1 MKKRVVF
8 LILMLFSFNIVNAA
22 SDLKLDC
29 PSKANAI
36 STVECTLSAK
46 PDNYELRGVQ
56 MNYSVSGG
64 TYLDFVY
71 NDSNYTPYSLSS
83 AGTILNRKTNYTGSS
98 YDNLGTLKIKMPS
111 SGNVTVSISN
121 IILLDKNNDEHSV
134 SNVSKTIKV
143 ADGNNYLS
151 NITLSEGTI
160 DFDKSK
166 TTYEIKNINGSTI
179 EIKATAESSYAK
191 LSGDIGKK
199 NLKLGLNTFK
209 ITVTSESGVNR
220 IYTLNIYRNDNR
232 DKTNTLSSLEIENNK
247 ITPEFNKN
255 TINYTLT
262 VKKDVTS
269 VKINATL
276 ESDKSSFN
284 KGYGP
289 RTVNLNYG
297 VNNVLIKVTSESGA
311 TKTYTIKITREDDR
325 SSNNYLKSLNVSSGD
340 FTFNKKTLN
349 YSFSVQN
356 DVTSL
361 NVIATPEDS
370 KSTISGAKTYNLKEG
385 LNKITI
391 TVTAENKQ
399 TRTYTLQVTRIVKNI
414 SKEVNNKLESL
425 EITNY
430 QINFDPETTIYNLTI
445 ENEKSLDIVPKVQDS
460 TSSVVVN
467 GNENLKDG
475 SVIKLV
481 VTAVDG
487 STKEYIINISK
498 NEEINNNDK
507 NDDDQNKEDNNV
519 VKVNENRKLQIIIG
533 VASLLVII
541 IVVILFSIISIKR
554 SLKKRAELWK

>member
-8 LILMLFSFNIVNAA
+8 LILMLFSFSIVNAA
-22 SDLKLDC
+22 SDLKMVC
-29 PSKANAI
+29 PNKANAI
-36 STVECTLSAK
+36 STVECTLSVK

-64 TYLDFVY
+64 TYLDFKY

-83 AGTILNRKTNYTGSS
+83 AGALLNRKTNYTGSS
-98 YDNLGTLKIKMPS
+98 YDDLGVLKIKMPS
-111 SGNVTVSISN
+111 SGNATVTISN
-121 IILLDKNNDEHSV
+121 IILLDKNNEEYNV
-134 SNVSKTIKV
+134 SNISKTIKV

-151 NITLSEGTI
+151 SITLSEGTI
-160 DFDKSK
+160 DFEKSK

-179 EIKATAESSYAK
+179 EIGANAESSYAK

-199 NLKLGLNTFK
+199 NLKLGRNTFK

-232 DKTNTLSSLEIENNK
+232 DKTNTLSSLEVENNK

-255 TINYTLT
+255 TVNYTLT

-297 VNNVLIKVTSESGA
+297 VNSVLIKVTSESGA
-311 TKTYTIKITREDDR
+311 VKTYTIKITREDDR

-349 YSFSVQN
+349 YSFTVPN
-356 DVTSL
+356 EVTSL
-361 NVIATPEDS
+361 KVFAAAEDT
-370 KSTISGAKTYNLKEG
+370 KSTVSGVKTYNLKEG

-414 SKEVNNKLESL
+414 TKETNNKLESL

-445 ENEKSLDIVPKVQDS
+445 ENEKSLNITPKVQDS
-460 TSSVVVN
+460 SSSVVVN

-498 NEEINNNDK
+498 NEEVNNNDK
-507 NDDDQNKEDNNV
+507 KDDNQNDNNV

-533 VASLLVII
+533 VASLLVIVV
-541 IVVILFSIISIKR
+541 VVILFVVISIKR

>member
-29 PSKANAI
+29 PKKANAI

-64 TYLDFVY
+64 TYLDFTP
-71 NDSNYTPYSLSS
+71 NNSNYTPYSLSS

-111 SGNVTVSISN
+111 SGNATVTISN
-121 IILLDKNNDEHSV
+121 IILLDKNNEEYNV
-134 SNVSKTIKV
+134 SNISKTIKV

-151 NITLSEGTI
+151 SITLSEGTI

-179 EIKATAESSYAK
+179 EIGANAESSYAK

-232 DKTNTLSSLEIENNK
+232 DKTNTLSSLEVENNK

-255 TINYTLT
+255 TVNYTLT

-297 VNNVLIKVTSESGA
+297 VNNVVIKVTSESGA
-311 TKTYTIKITREDDR
+311 VKTYTIKITREDDR

-349 YSFSVQN
+349 YSFTVPN
-356 DVTSL
+356 EVTSL
-361 NVIATPEDS
+361 KVFAAAEDT
-370 KSTISGAKTYNLKEG
+370 KSTVSGVKTYNLKEG

-414 SKEVNNKLESL
+414 TKETNNKLESL

-445 ENEKSLDIVPKVQDS
+445 ENEKSLNIIPKVQDS

-498 NEEINNNDK
+498 NEEVNNNDK
-507 NDDDQNKEDNNV
+507 KDDNQNDNNV

-533 VASLLVII
+533 VASLLVIVV
-541 IVVILFSIISIKR
+541 VVILFVVISIKR

>member
-29 PSKANAI
+29 PGKANAI

-64 TYLDFVY
+64 TYLDFVH
-71 NDSNYTPYSLSS
+71 NNSNYTPYSLSS

-111 SGNVTVSISN
+111 SGNATVSISN
-121 IILLDKNNDEHSV
+121 IILLDKNNDEHNV

-151 NITLSEGTI
+151 SITLSEGTI

-166 TTYEIKNINGSTI
+166 TTYEIKNINSSTI
-179 EIKATAESSYAK
+179 EIKATSESSYAK

-220 IYTLNIYRNDNR
+220 IYTLKIYRNDNR
-232 DKTNTLSSLEIENNK
+232 DKTNTLSSLEVENNK

-297 VNNVLIKVTSESGA
+297 LNSVLIKVTSESGA

-340 FTFNKKTLN
+340 FKFNKKTLN

-356 DVTSL
+356 EITSL
-361 NVIATPEDS
+361 NVIATAEDS
-370 KSTISGAKTYNLKEG
+370 KSTVSGAKTYNLKEG
-385 LNKITI
+385 LNKINI

-414 SKEVNNKLESL
+414 SKEVNNKLGSL

-460 TSSVVVN
+460 TSSVVIN

-507 NDDDQNKEDNNV
+507 NEDDQNKEDNNV

-533 VASLLVII
+533 VASFLVII

>member
-1 MKKRVVF
+1 MKKRVIF
-8 LILMLFSFNIVNAA
+8 LIIMLFSFNIVNAA
-22 SDLKLDC
+22 SDLKITC

-36 STVECTLSAK
+36 STVECTLSLK

-64 TYLDFVY
+64 TYLDFQLD
-71 NDSNYTPYSLSS
+71 NDYTSYSLSS
-83 AGTILNRKTNYTGSS
+83 SGALINRKTNYNGTS
-98 YDNLGTLKIKMPS
+98 YDDLGILKIKMPS
-111 SGNVTVSISN
+111 SGTASVSISN
-121 IILLDKNNDEHSV
+121 IIALDKNNDEHSV
-134 SNVSKTIKV
+134 SNVNKTIRV
-143 ADGNNYLS
+143 TDTNNYLS

-166 TTYEIKNINGSTI
+166 TTYDVKNINGSTI
-179 EIKATAESSYAK
+179 DITATLESSYAK
-191 LSGDIGKK
+191 ISGDVGKK
-199 NLKLGLNTFK
+199 NLKFGLNTFK
-209 ITVTSESGVNR
+209 ITVTSEAGVNR

-232 DKTNTLSSLEIENNK
+232 DKTNTLSSLEVENYK
-247 ITPEFNKN
+247 ISPDFNKN
-255 TINYTLT
+255 TVNYTLT

-276 ESDKSSFN
+276 DSDKSSFN

-297 VNNVLIKVTSESGA
+297 VNTILIKVTSESDS
-311 TKTYTIKITREDDR
+311 TKTYTVKVTREDDR

-340 FTFNKKTLN
+340 FEFNKKTQN
-349 YSFSVQN
+349 YSFTVQN
-356 DVTSL
+356 EVTSIKVL
-361 NVIATPEDS
+361 AVAEDE

-385 LNKITI
+385 LNKINI
-391 TVTAENKQ
+391 VVTAENKQ

-414 SKEVNNKLESL
+414 IKEVNNKLESL
-425 EITNY
+425 EISNY

-445 ENEKSLDIVPKVQDS
+445 ENESSLDIIPNVQDS

-498 NEEINNNDK
+498 NEEIKKDDK
-507 NDDDQNKEDNNV
+507 KDDNNI
-519 VKVNENRKLQIIIG
+519 VKVNKNRKLQIIIG
-533 VASLLVII
+533 VSSFLII
-541 IVVILFSIISIKR
+541 IVVVVLFSIMGIKR
-554 SLKKRAELWK
+554 SLKKRAKLWK

>member
-29 PSKANAI
+29 PKKANAI

-64 TYLDFVY
+64 TYLDFTP
-71 NDSNYTPYSLSS
+71 NNSNYTPYSLSS

-111 SGNVTVSISN
+111 SGNATVTISN
-121 IILLDKNNDEHSV
+121 IILLDKNNEEYNV
-134 SNVSKTIKV
+134 SNISKTIKV

-151 NITLSEGTI
+151 SITLSEGTI

-179 EIKATAESSYAK
+179 EIGANAESSYAK
-191 LSGDIGKK
+191 LSGDTGKK

-232 DKTNTLSSLEIENNK
+232 DKTNTLSSLEVENNK

-255 TINYTLT
+255 TVSYTLT

-297 VNNVLIKVTSESGA
+297 VNNVVIKVTSESGA
-311 TKTYTIKITREDDR
+311 VKTYTIKITREDDR

-349 YSFSVQN
+349 YSFTVPN
-356 DVTSL
+356 EVTSL
-361 NVIATPEDS
+361 KVFAAAEDT
-370 KSTISGAKTYNLKEG
+370 KSTVSGVKTYNLKEG

-414 SKEVNNKLESL
+414 TKETNNKLESL

-445 ENEKSLDIVPKVQDS
+445 ENEKSLNITPKVQDS

-498 NEEINNNDK
+498 NEEVNNNDK
-507 NDDDQNKEDNNV
+507 KDYNQNDNNV

-533 VASLLVII
+533 VASLLVIVV
-541 IVVILFSIISIKR
+541 VVILFVVISIKR

>member
-8 LILMLFSFNIVNAA
+8 LILMLFSFSIVNAA

-29 PSKANAI
+29 PKKANAI
-36 STVECTLSAK
+36 STVECTLSVK

-64 TYLDFVY
+64 TYLDFKY

-83 AGTILNRKTNYTGSS
+83 AGAILNRKVNYTGSS

-111 SGNVTVSISN
+111 SGNATVTISN
-121 IILLDKNNDEHSV
+121 IILLDKNNEEYNV
-134 SNVSKTIKV
+134 SNISKTIKV

-151 NITLSEGTI
+151 SITLSEGTI
-160 DFDKSK
+160 DFEKSK

-179 EIKATAESSYAK
+179 EIKATSDSSYAK

-199 NLKLGLNTFK
+199 NLKLGHNTFK
-209 ITVTSESGVNR
+209 ITVISESGVNR

-232 DKTNTLSSLEIENNK
+232 DKTNFLSSLEVENNK
-247 ITPEFNKN
+247 ITPVFNKN

-297 VNNVLIKVTSESGA
+297 VNNVVIKVTSESGA
-311 TKTYTIKITREDDR
+311 VKTYTIKITREDDR

-349 YSFSVQN
+349 YSFTVPN
-356 DVTSL
+356 EVTSL
-361 NVIATPEDS
+361 KVFAAAEDT
-370 KSTISGAKTYNLKEG
+370 KSTVSGVKTYNLKEG

-414 SKEVNNKLESL
+414 TKETNNKLESL

-445 ENEKSLDIVPKVQDS
+445 ENEKSLNIIPKVQDS
-460 TSSVVVN
+460 TSSVIVN

-498 NEEINNNDK
+498 NEEVNNNDK
-507 NDDDQNKEDNNV
+507 KDDNQNDNNV

-541 IVVILFSIISIKR
+541 IVVILFSVISIKR

>member
-29 PSKANAI
+29 PKKANAI

-64 TYLDFVY
+64 TYLDFTP
-71 NDSNYTPYSLSS
+71 NNSNYTPYSLSS

-111 SGNVTVSISN
+111 SGNATVTISN
-121 IILLDKNNDEHSV
+121 IILLDKNNEEYNV
-134 SNVSKTIKV
+134 SNISKTIKV

-151 NITLSEGTI
+151 SITLSEGTI

-179 EIKATAESSYAK
+179 EIGANAESSYAK
-191 LSGDIGKK
+191 LSGDVGKK
-199 NLKLGLNTFK
+199 NLKLGFNTFK
-209 ITVTSESGVNR
+209 IIVTSESGINR

-232 DKTNTLSSLEIENNK
+232 DKTNTLSSLEVENNK

-255 TINYTLT
+255 TVNYTLT

-297 VNNVLIKVTSESGA
+297 VNNVVIKVTSESGA
-311 TKTYTIKITREDDR
+311 VKTYTIKITREDDR

-349 YSFSVQN
+349 YSFTVPN
-356 DVTSL
+356 EVTSL
-361 NVIATPEDS
+361 KVFAAAEDT
-370 KSTISGAKTYNLKEG
+370 KSTVSGVKTYNLKEG

-399 TRTYTLQVTRIVKNI
+399 TRTYTLQITRIVKNI
-414 SKEVNNKLESL
+414 TKETNNKLESL

-445 ENEKSLDIVPKVQDS
+445 ENEKSLNIIPKVQDS
-460 TSSVVVN
+460 TSSVIVN

-498 NEEINNNDK
+498 NEEVNNNDK
-507 NDDDQNKEDNNV
+507 KDDNQNDNNV

-533 VASLLVII
+533 VASLLVIVV
-541 IVVILFSIISIKR
+541 VVILFVVISIKR

>member
-29 PSKANAI
+29 PGKANAI

-64 TYLDFVY
+64 TYLDFVH
-71 NDSNYTPYSLSS
+71 NNSNYTPYSLSS

-111 SGNVTVSISN
+111 SGNATVSVSN
-121 IILLDKNNDEHSV
+121 IILLDKNNDEHNV

-151 NITLSEGTI
+151 SITLSEGTI

-166 TTYEIKNINGSTI
+166 TTYEIKNINSSII
-179 EIKATAESSYAK
+179 EIKATSESSYAK

-220 IYTLNIYRNDNR
+220 IYTLKIYRNDNR
-232 DKTNTLSSLEIENNK
+232 DKTNTLSSLEVENNK

-297 VNNVLIKVTSESGA
+297 LNSVLIKVTSESGA

-340 FTFNKKTLN
+340 FKFNKKTLN

-370 KSTISGAKTYNLKEG
+370 KSTVSGAKTYNLKEG
-385 LNKITI
+385 LNKINI

-399 TRTYTLQVTRIVKNI
+399 TRTYSLQVTRIVKNI
-414 SKEVNNKLESL
+414 SKEVNNKLGSL

-533 VASLLVII
+533 VASFLVII

>member
-1 MKKRVVF
+1 MKKRVIF
-8 LILMLFSFNIVNAA
+8 LILMLFSFSIVNAA
-22 SDLKLDC
+22 SDLKITC

-36 STVECTLSAK
+36 STVECTLSLK

-64 TYLDFVY
+64 TYLDFQLD
-71 NDSNYTPYSLSS
+71 NDYTSYSLSS
-83 AGTILNRKTNYTGSS
+83 SGALINRKTNYTGTS
-98 YDNLGTLKIKMPS
+98 YDDLGILKIKMPS
-111 SGNVTVSISN
+111 SGTASVSISN
-121 IILLDKNNDEHSV
+121 IIALDKNNDEHSV
-134 SNVSKTIKV
+134 SNVNKTIRV
-143 ADGNNYLS
+143 TDTNNYLS

-166 TTYEIKNINGSTI
+166 TTYDVKNINGSTI
-179 EIKATAESSYAK
+179 DITATLESSYAK
-191 LSGDIGKK
+191 ISGDVGKK
-199 NLKLGLNTFK
+199 NLKFGLNTFK
-209 ITVTSESGVNR
+209 ITVTSEAGVNR
-220 IYTLNIYRNDNR
+220 VYTLNIYRNDNR
-232 DKTNTLSSLEIENNK
+232 DKTNTLSSLEIENYK
-247 ITPEFNKN
+247 ISPDFNKN

-276 ESDKSSFN
+276 DSDKSSFN

-297 VNNVLIKVTSESGA
+297 VNTILIKVTSESDS
-311 TKTYTIKITREDDR
+311 TKTYTVKVTREDDR

-340 FTFNKKTLN
+340 FEFNKKTQN
-349 YSFSVQN
+349 YSFTVQN
-356 DVTSL
+356 EVTSIKVL
-361 NVIATPEDS
+361 AVAEDE

-385 LNKITI
+385 LNKINI
-391 TVTAENKQ
+391 VVTAENKQ

-414 SKEVNNKLESL
+414 NKEVNNKLKFL
-425 EITNY
+425 EISNY

-445 ENEKSLDIVPKVQDS
+445 ENESSLDIIPKVQDS
-460 TSSVVVN
+460 TSSVVIN

-498 NEEINNNDK
+498 NEEIKKYDK
-507 NDDDQNKEDNNV
+507 KDDNNI
-519 VKVNENRKLQIIIG
+519 VKVNKNRKLQIIIG
-533 VASLLVII
+533 VSSFLII
-541 IVVILFSIISIKR
+541 IVVVILFSIIGIKR
-554 SLKKRAELWK
+554 SLKKRAKLWK

>member
-8 LILMLFSFNIVNAA
+8 LILMLFSFSIVNAA
-22 SDLKLDC
+22 SDLKMVC
-29 PSKANAI
+29 PNKANAI
-36 STVECTLSAK
+36 STVECTLSVK

-64 TYLDFVY
+64 TYLDFKY

-83 AGTILNRKTNYTGSS
+83 AGALLNRKTNYTGSS
-98 YDNLGTLKIKMPS
+98 YDGLGVLKIKMPS
-111 SGNVTVSISN
+111 SGNATVSVSN
-121 IILLDKNNDEHSV
+121 IILLDKNNDEHNV

-151 NITLSEGTI
+151 SITLSEGTI
-160 DFDKSK
+160 DFEKSK

-179 EIKATAESSYAK
+179 EIKATSESSYAK
-191 LSGDIGKK
+191 LSGDVGKK
-199 NLKLGLNTFK
+199 NLKLGFNTFK
-209 ITVTSESGVNR
+209 ITVTSESGINR

-232 DKTNTLSSLEIENNK
+232 DKTNTLSSLEVENNK

-255 TINYTLT
+255 TVNYTLT

-297 VNNVLIKVTSESGA
+297 VNSVLIKVTSESGA
-311 TKTYTIKITREDDR
+311 VKTYTIKITREDDR

-349 YSFSVQN
+349 YSFTVPN
-356 DVTSL
+356 EVTSL
-361 NVIATPEDS
+361 KVFAAAEDT
-370 KSTISGAKTYNLKEG
+370 KSTVSGVKTYNLKEG

-399 TRTYTLQVTRIVKNI
+399 TRTYTLQITRIVKNI
-414 SKEVNNKLESL
+414 TKETNNKLESL

-445 ENEKSLDIVPKVQDS
+445 ENEKSLNITPKVQDS
-460 TSSVVVN
+460 SSSVVVN

-498 NEEINNNDK
+498 NEEVNNNDK
-507 NDDDQNKEDNNV
+507 KDDNQNDNNV

-533 VASLLVII
+533 VASLLVIVV
-541 IVVILFSIISIKR
+541 VVILFVVISIKR

>member
-8 LILMLFSFNIVNAA
+8 LILMLFSFSIVNAA
-22 SDLKLDC
+22 SDLKMVC
-29 PSKANAI
+29 PNKGNAI
-36 STVECTLSAK
+36 STVECTLSVK

-64 TYLDFVY
+64 TYLDFKY

-83 AGTILNRKTNYTGSS
+83 AGALLNRKTNYTGSS
-98 YDNLGTLKIKMPS
+98 YDDLGVLKIKMPS
-111 SGNVTVSISN
+111 SGNATVTISN
-121 IILLDKNNDEHSV
+121 IILLDKNNEEYNV
-134 SNVSKTIKV
+134 SNISKTIKV

-151 NITLSEGTI
+151 SITLSEGTI
-160 DFDKSK
+160 DFEKSK

-179 EIKATAESSYAK
+179 EIGANAESSYAK

-199 NLKLGLNTFK
+199 NLKLGRNTFK

-232 DKTNTLSSLEIENNK
+232 DKTNTLSSLEVENNK

-255 TINYTLT
+255 TVNYTLT

-297 VNNVLIKVTSESGA
+297 VNSVLIKVTSESGA
-311 TKTYTIKITREDDR
+311 VKTYTIKITREDDR

-349 YSFSVQN
+349 YSFTVPN
-356 DVTSL
+356 EVTSL
-361 NVIATPEDS
+361 KVFAAAEDT
-370 KSTISGAKTYNLKEG
+370 KSTVSGVKTYNLKEG

-414 SKEVNNKLESL
+414 TKETNNKLESL

-445 ENEKSLDIVPKVQDS
+445 ENEKSLNITPKVQDS
-460 TSSVVVN
+460 SSSVVVN

-498 NEEINNNDK
+498 NEEVNNNDK
-507 NDDDQNKEDNNV
+507 KDDNQNDNNV

-533 VASLLVII
+533 VASLLVIVV
-541 IVVILFSIISIKR
+541 VVILFVVISIKR

>member
-8 LILMLFSFNIVNAA
+8 LILMLFSFSIVNAA
-22 SDLKLDC
+22 SDLKMVC
-29 PSKANAI
+29 PNKANAI
-36 STVECTLSAK
+36 STVECTLSVK

-64 TYLDFVY
+64 TYLDFKY

-83 AGTILNRKTNYTGSS
+83 AGALLNRKTNYTGSS
-98 YDNLGTLKIKMPS
+98 YDDLGVLKIKMPS
-111 SGNVTVSISN
+111 SGNATVTISN
-121 IILLDKNNDEHSV
+121 IILLDKNNEEYNV
-134 SNVSKTIKV
+134 SNISKTIKV

-151 NITLSEGTI
+151 SITLSEGTI

-179 EIKATAESSYAK
+179 EIGANAESSYAK
-191 LSGDIGKK
+191 LSGDTGKK

-209 ITVTSESGVNR
+209 ITVTSESGINR
-220 IYTLNIYRNDNR
+220 IYTLKIYRNDNR
-232 DKTNTLSSLEIENNK
+232 DKTNTLSSLEVENNK

-255 TINYTLT
+255 TVNYTLT

-297 VNNVLIKVTSESGA
+297 VNSVLIKVTSESGA
-311 TKTYTIKITREDDR
+311 VKTYTIKITREDDR

-349 YSFSVQN
+349 YSFTVPN
-356 DVTSL
+356 EVTSL
-361 NVIATPEDS
+361 KVFAAAEDT
-370 KSTISGAKTYNLKEG
+370 KSTVSGVKTYNLKEG

-414 SKEVNNKLESL
+414 TKETNNKLESL

-445 ENEKSLDIVPKVQDS
+445 ENEKSLNITPKVQDS

-498 NEEINNNDK
+498 NEEVNNNDK
-507 NDDDQNKEDNNV
+507 KDDNQNDNNV

-533 VASLLVII
+533 VASLLVIVV
-541 IVVILFSIISIKR
+541 VVILFVVISIKR

>member
-8 LILMLFSFNIVNAA
+8 LILMLFSFSIVNAA
-22 SDLKLDC
+22 SDLKMVC
-29 PSKANAI
+29 PNKANAI
-36 STVECTLSAK
+36 STVECTLSVK

-64 TYLDFVY
+64 TYLDFKY

-83 AGTILNRKTNYTGSS
+83 AGAILNRKVNYTGSS
-98 YDNLGTLKIKMPS
+98 YDDLGVLKIKMPS
-111 SGNVTVSISN
+111 SGNATVTISN
-121 IILLDKNNDEHSV
+121 IILLDKNNEEYNV
-134 SNVSKTIKV
+134 SNISKTIKV

-151 NITLSEGTI
+151 SITLSEGTI

-179 EIKATAESSYAK
+179 EIGANSESSYAK
-191 LSGDIGKK
+191 LSGDVGKK

-209 ITVTSESGVNR
+209 ITVTSESGINR

-232 DKTNTLSSLEIENNK
+232 DKTNTLSSLEVENNK

-255 TINYTLT
+255 TVNYTLT

-297 VNNVLIKVTSESGA
+297 VNSVLIKVTSESGA
-311 TKTYTIKITREDDR
+311 VKTYTIKITREDDR

-349 YSFSVQN
+349 YSFTVPN
-356 DVTSL
+356 EVTSL
-361 NVIATPEDS
+361 KVFAAAEDT
-370 KSTISGAKTYNLKEG
+370 KSTVSGVKTYNLKEG

-399 TRTYTLQVTRIVKNI
+399 TRTYTLQITRIVKNI
-414 SKEVNNKLESL
+414 TKETNNKLESL

-430 QINFDPETTIYNLTI
+430 QINFEPETTIYNLTI
-445 ENEKSLDIVPKVQDS
+445 ENEKSLNIIPKVQDS

-498 NEEINNNDK
+498 NEEVNNNDK
-507 NDDDQNKEDNNV
+507 KDDNQNDNNV
-519 VKVNENRKLQIIIG
+519 VKINENRKLQIIIG
-533 VASLLVII
+533 VASLLVIVV
-541 IVVILFSIISIKR
+541 VVILFVVISIKR

>member
-8 LILMLFSFNIVNAA
+8 LILMLFSFSIVNAA
-22 SDLKLDC
+22 SDLKMVC
-29 PSKANAI
+29 PNKANAI
-36 STVECTLSAK
+36 STVECTLSVK

-64 TYLDFVY
+64 TYLDFKY

-83 AGTILNRKTNYTGSS
+83 AGALLNRKTNYTGSS
-98 YDNLGTLKIKMPS
+98 YDDLGVLKIKMPS
-111 SGNVTVSISN
+111 SGNATVTISN
-121 IILLDKNNDEHSV
+121 IILLDKNNEEYNV
-134 SNVSKTIKV
+134 SNISKTIKV

-151 NITLSEGTI
+151 SITLSEGTI

-179 EIKATAESSYAK
+179 EIGANAESSYAK
-191 LSGDIGKK
+191 LSGDTGKK

-209 ITVTSESGVNR
+209 ITVTSESGINR
-220 IYTLNIYRNDNR
+220 IYTLKIYRNDNR
-232 DKTNTLSSLEIENNK
+232 DKTNTLSSLEVENNK

-255 TINYTLT
+255 TVSYTLT

-297 VNNVLIKVTSESGA
+297 VNNVVIKVTSESGA
-311 TKTYTIKITREDDR
+311 VKTYTIKITREDDR

-349 YSFSVQN
+349 YSFTVPN
-356 DVTSL
+356 EVTSL
-361 NVIATPEDS
+361 KVFAAAEDT
-370 KSTISGAKTYNLKEG
+370 KSTVSGVKTYNLKEG

-399 TRTYTLQVTRIVKNI
+399 TRTYTLQITRIVKNI
-414 SKEVNNKLESL
+414 TKETNNKLESL

-445 ENEKSLDIVPKVQDS
+445 ENEKSLNITPKVQDS
-460 TSSVVVN
+460 SSSVVVN

-498 NEEINNNDK
+498 NEEVNNNDK
-507 NDDDQNKEDNNV
+507 KDDNQNDNNV

-533 VASLLVII
+533 VASLLVIVV
-541 IVVILFSIISIKR
+541 VVILFVVISIKR